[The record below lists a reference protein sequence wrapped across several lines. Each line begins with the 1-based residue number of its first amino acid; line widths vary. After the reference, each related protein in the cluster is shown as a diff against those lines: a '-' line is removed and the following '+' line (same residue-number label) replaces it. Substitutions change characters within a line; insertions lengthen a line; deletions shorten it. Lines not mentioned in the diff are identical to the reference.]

1 MKIVT
6 NYIII
11 VNNKPA
17 VMVDD
22 KRQVSVIL
30 EKAKQKGKEV
40 KVRQV
45 TASSTRMSEI
55 GHNLFKVNV
64 DDSIKSNIQNFRNK
78 VVLECIAYK
87 EDKKVDEEIAWKR
100 ISKKL
105 DKEISSMSFNQFC
118 QWALDVREYSL

>member
-11 VNNKPA
+11 VNNRPA

-22 KRQVSVIL
+22 KRQVSAIL

-87 EDKKVDEEIAWKR
+87 EEKKVDEEIAWKR

>member
-11 VNNKPA
+11 VNNRPA

-22 KRQVSVIL
+22 KRQVSAIL

-45 TASSTRMSEI
+45 TASSARISEI

-87 EDKKVDEEIAWKR
+87 EEKKVDEEIAWKR